1 MAGFRCAHTD
11 FDGFAIAHLADQ
23 NDLGRL
29 PQSGTQTVGIG
40 VKIHPQLAL
49 VKGGFFMRVLIFNR
63 IFQRDNM
70 HGFVF
75 IDFIQYGRQ
84 GRGFTGS
91 GSAGDKNN
99 PIYFRGNL
107 EHGLGQFPLFD
118 GRDFGL
124 QFS

>member
-1 MAGFRCAHTD
+1 
-11 FDGFAIAHLADQ
+11 
-23 NDLGRL
+23 
-29 PQSGTQTVGIG
+29 
-40 VKIHPQLAL
+40 
-49 VKGGFFMRVLIFNR
+49 MRVLIFNR

-75 IDFIQYGRQ
+75 IDFIQDGSQ

-99 PIYFRGNL
+99 AVYFLGNL